1 MKMYQSRTK
10 AEEEYRHYVLDQ
22 IRLVE
27 TLMDL
32 YLKSK
37 STEEGYMKGMLGEQ
51 ASMGLKK
58 TLHAELNRLLI
69 AIEECNDED
78 SL

>member
-1 MKMYQSRTK
+1 MSESHIKP
-10 AEEEYRHYVLDQ
+10 YVWDQ
-22 IRLVE
+22 MELVRML
-27 TLMDL
+27 TDL
-32 YLKSK
+32 YMKNK
-37 STEEGYMKGMLGEQ
+37 DTEQGLIKGMLGEQ

>member
-1 MKMYQSRTK
+1 MKAMTK
-10 AEEEYRHYVLDQ
+10 AEEEHRHYVWDQ
-22 IRLVE
+22 LRLVE
-27 TLMDL
+27 SLTDL
-32 YLKSK
+32 YIKNK

-51 ASMGLKK
+51 LSMGLNK
-58 TLHAELNRLLI
+58 TIHAELSRLLI

>member
-1 MKMYQSRTK
+1 MKAMTK
-10 AEEEYRHYVLDQ
+10 AEEEHRHYVWDQ
-22 IRLVE
+22 LRLVE
-27 TLMDL
+27 SLMDM
-32 YLKSK
+32 YLKNK

-51 ASMGLKK
+51 ASMGLNK
-58 TLHAELNRLLI
+58 TIHAELSRLLI

>member
-1 MKMYQSRTK
+1 MKAMTK
-10 AEEEYRHYVLDQ
+10 AEEEHRHYVWDQ

-32 YLKSK
+32 YLKNK
-37 STEEGYMKGMLGEQ
+37 GTEEGYMKGMLGEQ
-51 ASMGLKK
+51 ASMGLNK
-58 TLHAELNRLLI
+58 TIHAELNRLLI

>member
-1 MKMYQSRTK
+1 MKAMTK
-10 AEEEYRHYVLDQ
+10 AEEEHRHYVWDQ
-22 IRLVE
+22 LRLVE
-27 TLMDL
+27 SLMDM
-32 YLKSK
+32 YLKNK

>member
-1 MKMYQSRTK
+1 MKVMTK
-10 AEEEYRHYVLDQ
+10 SEEEHRHYVWDQ
-22 IRLVE
+22 LRLVE
-27 TLMDL
+27 SLMDM
-32 YLKSK
+32 YLKNK

-58 TLHAELNRLLI
+58 TIHAELNRLLI

>member
-1 MKMYQSRTK
+1 MKVMTK
-10 AEEEYRHYVLDQ
+10 AEEEHRHYVWDQ
-22 IRLVE
+22 LRLVE
-27 TLMDL
+27 SLMDM
-32 YLKSK
+32 YLKNK
-37 STEEGYMKGMLGEQ
+37 STEEGYMKGMLGEH

-58 TLHAELNRLLI
+58 TIHAELNRLLI

>member
-1 MKMYQSRTK
+1 MYQSRTK
-10 AEEEYRHYVLDQ
+10 AEEEYRHYVWDQ

-32 YLKSK
+32 YLKNK
-37 STEEGYMKGMLGEQ
+37 GTEEGYMKGMLGEQ
-51 ASMGLKK
+51 ASMGLNK
-58 TLHAELNRLLI
+58 TIHAELNRLLI

>member
-1 MKMYQSRTK
+1 MKVMTK
-10 AEEEYRHYVLDQ
+10 AEEEHRHYVWDQ
-22 IRLVE
+22 LRLVE
-27 TLMDL
+27 SLMDM
-32 YLKSK
+32 YLKNK

-58 TLHAELNRLLI
+58 TIHAELNRLLI